1 MTALA
6 LRLRALR
13 PTAGTSRRT
22 RPGPRPLLPRS
33 ALLRAHVVADR
44 LMLDVERVLADEL
57 APLLSEHAAPE
68 PPGAVLAARFDAP
81 TNLPRGPRGPLWNR
95 PQRRRPSIAE
105 PLEDAVER
113 TRAGAARALAP
124 ERLRE
129 SFDRI
134 AVDVA
139 THTARE
145 LRRQFQQQVGVDPI
159 SSNAGLAGARE
170 RFVRENVARITTV
183 ANDRID
189 RVQALI
195 RDAVVRGTRVEV
207 LARQLEESGDVS
219 RRRASLIARDQ
230 VLTANAQMARLRAQ
244 NAGIVEYEHV
254 TSRDER
260 VRPTHQ
266 PLDGQVFRY
275 DNPPIDPE
283 TGESMLPGEPIG
295 CRCTAKPRL
304 EGLL

>member
-1 MTALA
+1 MTPLAFA
-6 LRLRALR
+6 LRSR
-13 PTAGTSRRT
+13 GTSTPRR
-22 RPGPRPLLPRS
+22 RARLGPRPLEPRA
-33 ALLRAHVVADR
+33 ALLRAHILADR
-44 LMLDVERVLADEL
+44 VLLEVERILADEL
-57 APLLSEHAAPE
+57 GPMLSEHAAPE
-68 PPGAVLAARFDAP
+68 PPGPVVAARFDAP
-81 TNLPRGPRGPLWNR
+81 ADLPRGPRGPLWHR

-105 PLEDAVER
+105 PLDDAVER
-113 TRAGAARALAP
+113 ARAGAARALSP
-124 ERLRE
+124 DRLRE

-139 THTARE
+139 THTMRE
-145 LRRQFQQQVGVDPI
+145 LRRQFQAQVGVDPI
-159 SSNAGLAGARE
+159 SSNAGLSGARE

-189 RVQALI
+189 RVHALI

-207 LARQLEESGDVS
+207 LAQQLEESGGVS

-244 NAGIVEYEHV
+244 NAGIVEYEWV
-254 TSRDER
+254 TSRDEK
-260 VRPTHQ
+260 VRKTHRE
-266 PLDGQVFRY
+266 LEGRVFRY

-304 EGLL
+304 EGVL